1 MSELYE
7 LKKGMFS
14 NGVYL
19 ILDRKLCG
27 TRDPLKLAEE
37 AIIGGVDVIQLRD
50 KESPLKKIVEVAHG
64 LRELARKRNVSFI
77 VNDRVD
83 IALAVDAHGVHLGE
97 DDLPLNLAKQ
107 ILGKDKV
114 IGVSTHNLA
123 QAKEAEKMGADY
135 ISVGAIFP
143 TQTKSDALVVSVDLI
158 RQIEANNTRIPFVA
172 IGGINLDNV
181 EEVIRAGAK
190 MIAVGRAILGR
201 EDVREAARELKSKML
216 DTRS

>member
-1 MSELYE
+1 MRDFQL
-7 LKKGMFS
+7 
-14 NGVYL
+14 YL
-19 ILDRKLCG
+19 ILDKKLCG
-27 TRDPLKLAEE
+27 DRDPLKLAEE

-50 KESPLKKIVEVAHG
+50 KESPVKKIVEVANR

-97 DDLPLNLAKQ
+97 DDLPLNLARQ
-107 ILGKDKV
+107 ILGRDKI

-135 ISVGAIFP
+135 ISVGAIFS
-143 TQTKSDALVVSVDLI
+143 TETKSDALVVGVELI
-158 RQIEANNTRIPFVA
+158 SEIADNIGIPFVA
-172 IGGINLDNV
+172 IGGINPDNV

-190 MIAVGRAILGR
+190 RIAVGRAILGR
-201 EDVREAARELKSKML
+201 EDIAEATRELKSKL
-216 DTRS
+216 

>member
-1 MSELYE
+1 MSKLYE
-7 LKKGMFS
+7 LKRRIFS

-19 ILDRKLCG
+19 ILDKKLCG
-27 TRDPLKLAEE
+27 DRDPLKLAEE

-50 KESPLKKIVEVAHG
+50 KESPVKEIVEVANR

-97 DDLPLNLAKQ
+97 DDLPLNLARQ
-107 ILGKDKV
+107 ILGRDKI

-123 QAKEAEKMGADY
+123 RAKEAERMGADY

-143 TQTKSDALVVSVDLI
+143 TQTKSDAPVVGVDSI
-158 RQIEANNTRIPFVA
+158 RQIEANIQIPFVA

-190 MIAVGRAILGR
+190 RVAIAGAILKSK
-201 EDVREAARELKSKML
+201 DIAEAARRLKLKL
-216 DTRS
+216 PTF